1 MSLNENYRE
10 YSKAPARHLQ
20 CDLIVV
26 VALTTQSYNYTII
39 SKIYMYNYIKKNRF
53 SQEKE
58 GIFIGHKPKFYQI
71 GNFYWGNFF
80 PHVSQ

>member
-20 CDLIVV
+20 CDLIV
-26 VALTTQSYNYTII
+26 ALTTQSYNYTII
-39 SKIYMYNYIKKNRF
+39 SRNIQHYIKKSRF

-58 GIFIGHKPKFYQI
+58 GIFIGHKPKFYQM